1 MKKFI
6 IGLLSV
12 IVLISSSVVY
22 ASDTIQA
29 YLFPVKYVI
38 NGQIKELNSEY
49 TTLNYNGHAY
59 VPLRFIAES
68 LDAKV
73 NYHKKET
80 AITINTPYQQVPIK
94 YDKNA
99 ACRNGDFVYESYIR
113 MELNCNLD
121 AFVAF
126 LSNTTQLQKDWVRI
140 VRYTVEGDPITQQ
153 LDFDGEQIIYTIDNT
168 RDKFGGS
175 EKTITQ
181 TKYSKITTTKFIYDN
196 VEYTEFFLTGTE
208 PDSEPRKLFNLN
220 SQIVADVGKNL
231 FNDEIITDKEA
242 EFIDDWQFNTGA
254 NAYTVQAYLFPATI
268 EFNGVSKEVNNSEYV
283 VLNYQGHAYV
293 PIRFVAENMGIL
305 VKYDDST
312 KTILL
317 NETQL
322 SQKLPLNDAF
332 LSTVAQGKLPGIEFG
347 IGSAK
352 KKVFETWGEPHRT
365 GSRHGRYD
373 AWFDYNYYF
382 SGPNQTVGAI
392 GVSGDTIHYTIDQVK
407 KALGQPNY
415 EGLSLV
421 ENGWE
426 MSYAV
431 GAYVLFFSADKKDG
445 TIYYMTFMKQNENT
459 EANNYDFTTWNEK
472 KLYDFFYEI
481 LEYTNQISMKIYPTK
496 EEIITKYQA
505 YFTSE
510 LSVKIVDSL
519 FVKTNGGWRVPDG
532 DGGYIFTVPVKGE
545 YEQSNVEIDIQE
557 KFIRL
562 KATYDIGMY
571 SFIQYTI
578 QYDSKPIITEWIK
591 TNTVNLTDNEAK
603 DILKLLIPKAVNS
616 YGMFNGTGFFK
627 VDTTKTIPGESRYAL
642 VIDDKINTIT
652 ALKNAVEEVF
662 THDVA
667 QTMFYSRYLTPEDG
681 RNPLFKDYEG
691 KLYNDTQNGG
701 HGWAFDFLTNT
712 TKVISQKDNIAE
724 VELDRTL
731 FNNPDKKLTL
741 RIEYVNGKWIL
752 ASLLDN

>member
-12 IVLISSSVVY
+12 IVLISSSVVC

-59 VPLRFIAES
+59 VPLRFFAES
-68 LDAKV
+68 LGAKV
-73 NYHKKET
+73 NYHENET
-80 AITINTPYQQVPIK
+80 AITINTPFQEIPTK

-99 ACRNGDFVYESYIR
+99 ACRNGDFVYESHLR
-113 MELNCNLD
+113 MEKNCNLE

-126 LSNTTQLQKDWVRI
+126 LSNTTKLQKDWVRI
-140 VRYTVEGDPITQQ
+140 IRYTVEGDPMVQQ
-153 LDFDGEQIIYTIDNT
+153 LDFDGKQILYTLDTT
-168 RDKFGGS
+168 RDKFG
-175 EKTITQ
+175 ERAINQ
-181 TKYSKITTTKFIYDN
+181 TMYSKITTTKFIYDN

-208 PDSEPRKLFNLN
+208 PNSEQRKLFSLN
-220 SQIVADVGKNL
+220 SQIVADVGKDL
-231 FNDEIITDKEA
+231 DMDAEIKTDKEA
-242 EFIDDWQFNTGA
+242 VIDDWQFDTTV
-254 NAYTVQAYLFPATI
+254 NAYTVQAYLFPAI
-268 EFNGVSKEVNNSEYV
+268 FEFNGVSKEVNSSEYV

-305 VKYDDST
+305 VKYEEST
-312 KTILL
+312 KTIFL
-317 NETQL
+317 NETSLDNKLQL
-322 SQKLPLNDAF
+322 NEAF
-332 LSTVAQGKLPGIEFG
+332 LSAVAQGKLPGIEFG
-347 IGSAK
+347 IGAAK
-352 KKVFETWGEPHRT
+352 KDVFEAWGEPHRT

-431 GAYVLFFSADKKDG
+431 GTYVLFFSADKKDG

-459 EANNYDFTTWNEK
+459 EATNYNFSTWNEK

-519 FVKTNGGWRVPDG
+519 FVKTNEGWRVPDG
-532 DGGYIFTVPVKGE
+532 DGGYI
-545 YEQSNVEIDIQE
+545 
-557 KFIRL
+557 
-562 KATYDIGMY
+562 
-571 SFIQYTI
+571 
-578 QYDSKPIITEWIK
+578 
-591 TNTVNLTDNEAK
+591 
-603 DILKLLIPKAVNS
+603 
-616 YGMFNGTGFFK
+616 
-627 VDTTKTIPGESRYAL
+627 
-642 VIDDKINTIT
+642 
-652 ALKNAVEEVF
+652 
-662 THDVA
+662 
-667 QTMFYSRYLTPEDG
+667 
-681 RNPLFKDYEG
+681 
-691 KLYNDTQNGG
+691 
-701 HGWAFDFLTNT
+701 
-712 TKVISQKDNIAE
+712 
-724 VELDRTL
+724 
-731 FNNPDKKLTL
+731 
-741 RIEYVNGKWIL
+741 
-752 ASLLDN
+752 